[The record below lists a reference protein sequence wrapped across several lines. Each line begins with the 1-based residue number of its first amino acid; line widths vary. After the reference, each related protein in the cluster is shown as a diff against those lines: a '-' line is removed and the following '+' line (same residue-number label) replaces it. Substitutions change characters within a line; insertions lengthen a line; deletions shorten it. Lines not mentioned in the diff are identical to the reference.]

1 MKKNKIFIL
10 SVILSLH
17 IMAND
22 LNKAIESGL
31 RTKVNMLLE
40 KKLDVNE
47 IDEMGDTAIDVA
59 ILKKDEAIF
68 DLIIEKNPNLNIKN
82 FKGQT
87 PLQLAIENKFDY
99 GINKLINKS
108 QDLEIKDIDGK
119 TALFYAVNNQDKELI
134 DALIKKGAN
143 INCTDNQNNTILH
156 ILCKND
162 NNLELVKYFLDK
174 HIDINLVNSD
184 KKTALHT
191 SIENKSNK
199 IAELLINSNI
209 NINSFD
215 KNRQTALHLSV
226 INNSTVIRT
235 LLEKRVALDTLD
247 NNNKTAFDY
256 LNSKKEISQIWSSSF
271 KNECL
276 KDDGIKLNEFLQYSS
291 NFYYYLDMKEAIDNS
306 LNSNNKEQYI
316 LLAKFYKDLDS
327 YFINTII
334 ENNISKI
341 KKILEYSNTEDIKRI
356 NEKESLINLA
366 VKYKN
371 LDVIKQLSTLGF
383 NLNEKDKSG
392 NTPLISSI
400 YKNYDNIT
408 KFLIENNADIN
419 GWNDILN
426 SPLKIAIDKENFQI
440 AELLVSK
447 GSKFKDSKHNSLVRT
462 FIGLNKTSDTFNF
475 FSNKNIDLNET
486 DASGITYLHDAV
498 IKKDINAFEFLLSQK
513 VNLNIKDS
521 LGKTPLHYAIEE
533 NYTYAIKK
541 LVIYGADVKIK
552 DNDSKMAFEYASD
565 ETFKMLDSLWINTFW
580 EGIKENKIELINLA
594 INNGISIATISSN
607 GNTALIEA
615 INNNS
620 KDAIAFLIS
629 KGAFDKNALIE
640 LLKKDDAD
648 NFISLYSSINLDNK
662 AKSSLIFKSIEIKAI
677 RVINKLAELNTDFDI
692 LNEKNKSPLMLAILN
707 KNNDLITL
715 FLDKSKNLEIKDENG
730 KTALFYATDIL
741 DMKLTKR
748 LIEKGAK
755 VNQVD
760 NLKNNI
766 LMYSVQKD
774 NNLDLTKYLVTTG
787 INLNQKN
794 TLGKNALLISGEN
807 KAIKTLNFLI
817 SCGMDVNATNN
828 DGETLLFLATR
839 WNNENFARYL
849 LEKEINV
856 SILSNKGYRA
866 SQYADGDLAEIIE
879 NYWTDTLI
887 SALHDGDFNLFK
899 KAYELGA
906 DYTYKDEE
914 SNNIYLIAVSNNNTD
929 IVSYLLGRGF
939 RINFTNYAGN
949 SALHLAI
956 YNGNTNLAKFLIS
969 KGIDSKAAN
978 NYGKTPLNLAIEY
991 NNLVIA
997 NLLMKKLN
1005 K

>member
-1 MKKNKIFIL
+1 MKKSSVLIL
-10 SVILSLH
+10 SIILVGHL
-17 IMAND
+17 MAND
-22 LNKAIESGL
+22 LNNAIESGL

-40 KKLDVNE
+40 KNLDVNE
-47 IDEMGDTAIDVA
+47 IDETGDTAIDVA

-68 DLIIEKNPNLNIKN
+68 DLIMEKNPNLNIKN
-82 FKGQT
+82 SKGQT
-87 PLQLAIENKFDY
+87 PLQLAIEKKFDY
-99 GINKLINKS
+99 GINKLINKT
-108 QDLEIKDIDGK
+108 QDLEIKDKDGK
-119 TALFYAVNNQDKELI
+119 TALLYAVNNQDKDLI
-134 DALIKKGAN
+134 DALIKKGSE
-143 INCTDNQNNTILH
+143 INCIDSQNNTILH
-156 ILCKND
+156 ILSKND
-162 NNLELVKYFLDK
+162 DNLELVKYFLDK
-174 HIDINLVNSD
+174 HIDINRVNSED
-184 KKTALHT
+184 KTALHT
-191 SIENKSNK
+191 SLENRSNK

-209 NINSFD
+209 NINLFD

-226 INNSTVIRT
+226 INNSTIIRT
-235 LLEKRVALDTLD
+235 LLENRVLLDILDT
-247 NNNKTAFDY
+247 NNKTAFDY
-256 LNSKKEISQIWSSSF
+256 LGSTKEISKIWSSLF
-271 KNECL
+271 KNEYL
-276 KDDGIKLNEFLQYSS
+276 KDDVSKLNEFLQYSS
-291 NFYYYLDMKEAIDNS
+291 NFYYYLDMKDAIDNS
-306 LNSNNKEQYI
+306 LNTNNKEQYL
-316 LLAKFYKDLDS
+316 LLAKFYKDIDL
-327 YFINTII
+327 YTINTII
-334 ENNISKI
+334 ENDISKT
-341 KKILEYSNTEDIKRI
+341 KKILEYSNIENIKSL
-356 NEKESLINLA
+356 NKKESLINLA

-371 LDVIKQLSTLGF
+371 LDAIKQLSTLGF
-383 NLNEKDKSG
+383 NLNEKDKEG
-392 NTPLISSI
+392 RTPLISSI

-408 KFLIENNADIN
+408 KFLIENNADVNDYN
-419 GWNDILN
+419 GTLN
-426 SPLKIAIDKENFQI
+426 SPLKIAIDKGNFKI

-447 GSKFKDSKHNSLVRT
+447 GAKFKDSKNNSLIRT
-462 FIGLNKTSDTFNF
+462 FIGVNKTSDTFNF
-475 FSNKNIDLNET
+475 FSNKNIDFNEM
-486 DASGITYLHDAV
+486 DAFGITYLHDAI
-498 IKKDINAFEFLLSQK
+498 IKKDINALEFLLSQK

-565 ETFKMLDSLWINTFW
+565 ETFKMLDSIWINTFW
-580 EGIKENKIELINLA
+580 EGIKENKIELIKLA
-594 INNGISIATISSN
+594 IDNGISFNTISSN
-607 GNTALIEA
+607 GNSALIEA
-615 INNNS
+615 IKNNS
-620 KDAIAFLIS
+620 KYAITFLIS
-629 KGAFDKNALIE
+629 KGAFDENALIE
-640 LLKKDDAD
+640 LLKSDDGD
-648 NFISLYSSINLDNK
+648 NFISLYSLTNLDNK
-662 AKSSLIFKSIEIKAI
+662 TKSNLIFKAIENKAI
-677 RVINKLAELNTDFDI
+677 KVINKLAELNTNFDI
-692 LNEKNKSPLMLAILN
+692 LNENNKSPLMLAITN

-839 WNNENFARYL
+839 WNNENFTRYL
-849 LEKEINV
+849 LEKDINV

-906 DYTYKDEE
+906 DYTYKDKEL
-914 SNNIYLIAVSNNNTD
+914 NNIYLIAVMNNNID

-939 RINFTNYAGN
+939 RINYTNYAGN
-949 SALHLAI
+949 SALHIAI
-956 YNGNTNLAKFLIS
+956 YNGNTNIGKLLIN
-969 KGIDSKAAN
+969 KGIDIKTAN
-978 NYGKTPLNLAIEY
+978 NYGQTPLNLAIEY
-991 NNLVIA
+991 NNLTIA